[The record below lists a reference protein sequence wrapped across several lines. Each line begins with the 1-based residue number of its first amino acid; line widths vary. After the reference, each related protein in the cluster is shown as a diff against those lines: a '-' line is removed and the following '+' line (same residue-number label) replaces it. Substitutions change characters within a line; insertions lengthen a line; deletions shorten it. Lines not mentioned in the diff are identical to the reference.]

1 MLFDLNF
8 CICAFYLMAN
18 TGMFTFL
25 FARNLSAGI
34 VIRIYIYIYIYIHD
48 VVFLIF
54 SHISLKSPKCAIN
67 IQFFVLL
74 YFVLSIN
81 PNSPYI

>member
-8 CICAFYLMAN
+8 CICAFYVKAN

-34 VIRIYIYIYIYIHD
+34 VIRIYIYMMWYIYK
-48 VVFLIF
+48 IF
-54 SHISLKSPKCAIN
+54 SHISLKSPKPCAPFCV
-67 IQFFVLL
+67 Q
-74 YFVLSIN
+74 
-81 PNSPYI
+81 

>member
-8 CICAFYLMAN
+8 RICAFYVKAN

-34 VIRIYIYIYIYIHD
+34 VIRIYIYIHD
-48 VVFLIF
+48 VVFL
-54 SHISLKSPKCAIN
+54 
-67 IQFFVLL
+67 V
-74 YFVLSIN
+74 
-81 PNSPYI
+81 